1 MANYLDYSHPIA
13 RIRVLENKL
22 INKNQIERLVDSK
35 DTKTFFEVLADTAY
49 SDHFDIT
56 NNPNLFQQIIN
67 AEILKTV
74 NFLKKNNP
82 YPDQLD
88 WLWLKYDILNL
99 KFTLKNK
106 LINNEIS
113 EKDLSPLGCI
123 AVKDIVKAVYEVD
136 KFKLDTE
143 YQEIIEKAKKIY
155 EKNNDPKLIDLYID
169 KAYFTLLESKTKKI
183 KSKIIK
189 NFIKSKIDL
198 YNFKLLLRFK
208 NQQSDK
214 KIFIKY
220 IATNGHINQKEI
232 IEAYNHDLDALKSNI
247 VFFNYQKMLSLS
259 VDYFKKYNSFILF
272 EKLSYD
278 YLIDQIRFA
287 KYEPFGPEPLVGYF
301 IAKDNEAKLLRI
313 IMISKIN
320 NIESTLI
327 HQQLRKLYLER
338 Q

>member
-22 INKNQIERLVDSK
+22 INKNQIERLVDAK
-35 DTKTFFEVLADTAY
+35 DTKTFFEVLSDTAY

-56 NNPNLFQQIIN
+56 TNPNLFQKIID
-67 AEILKTV
+67 AELLKTV
-74 NFLKKNNP
+74 DFLKKNNP

-88 WLWLKYDILNL
+88 WLWLEYDILNL
-99 KFTLKNK
+99 KFALKNK
-106 LINNEIS
+106 LVDNEIS
-113 EKDLSPLGCI
+113 ENNLSPLGHLQT
-123 AVKDIVKAVYEVD
+123 KDIIKAIYQID
-136 KFKLDTE
+136 KFQLESE
-143 YQEIIEKAKKIY
+143 YQDIIEKAKKIY
-155 EKNNDPKLIDLYID
+155 EKDNDPKLIDLCMD
-169 KAYFTLLESKTKKI
+169 KAYFTLLEAKTKKI

-208 NQQSDK
+208 NQQNDK
-214 KIFIKY
+214 KTFTKY
-220 IATNGHINQKEI
+220 VVNGGSIDPKDITET
-232 IEAYNHDLDALKSNI
+232 YDHDLNALKSNI
-247 VFFNYQKMLSLS
+247 KFFNYQKMLALS
-259 VDYFKKYNSFILF
+259 VDYLKKYNSFILF

-278 YLIDQIRFA
+278 YLIDQIRYA

-301 IAKDNEAKLLRI
+301 IAKENEAKLLRI

-320 NIESTLI
+320 QISPTLI

-338 Q
+338 